1 VSSTVVVLSAL
12 IPIVLI
18 VGLSLVAAIFLFRV
32 VLELRRILT
41 ETRAMLAGFFPKHI
55 DESLDKVPNDGKQ
68 SFVQV
73 GEPWNETKLG
83 SD

>member
-1 VSSTVVVLSAL
+1 MIQTAVVSLAIAFFAVLML
-12 IPIVLI
+12 LVLCA
-18 VGLSLVAAIFLFRV
+18 VYFLRIII
-32 VLELRRILT
+32 ELRKILT

-55 DESLDKVPNDGKQ
+55 EESLDKVPNDGKQ